1 MGTKTRNIGS
11 FLVKKKGPKPE
22 ATNTRCALFVFVC
35 VNANG
40 ISARKKC
47 AAKRAVLLSDRKR
60 KRKCSV

>member
-40 ISARKKC
+40 ISARKKMRRGAC
-47 AAKRAVLLSDRKR
+47 AVLLTAQRPQAE
-60 KRKCSV
+60 V